1 MNTIFRTAAA
11 LAILS
16 PGLAL
21 ASVLTISPG
30 AQEIEGVKV
39 SESAKL
45 KVAERNYALKVV
57 GAGLRYKKV
66 ALFKAKVY
74 VGELMMDAPEKFQKT
89 KEGALGSL
97 AAQKA
102 VAVRMTFLRD
112 VDGEKISSS
121 FKDALKENSI
131 SLDSAHVKA
140 FLDAVKTGGEVKE
153 KTTLVVLGEK
163 LPSGKEAVSFE
174 NSEGKLSTVVGEPG
188 LIREVFSIW
197 LGKIDDSG
205 LEHLRDGF
213 LGVKD

>member
-45 KVAERNYALKVV
+45 KMTERNYALKVV